1 MPNTQEEEQPLVSSD
16 KKVNFAEKFL
26 SERET
31 WTVVVKEIAGR
42 FRSVEVLAEVQV
54 DLYSR
59 RQEAIEYL
67 FKLIGI
73 HNKLKKAYATEY
85 KTAYDKIGV
94 NEDLRYNDKEKAKIA
109 EGMTAETKY
118 RLDSVNSQMEFFRET
133 TKTIDNMIFGVKHRI
148 DIENF
153 KIGMK

>member
-1 MPNTQEEEQPLVSSD
+1 VQ
-16 KKVNFAEKFL
+16 
-26 SERET
+26 
-31 WTVVVKEIAGR
+31 EIAGR
-42 FRSVEVLAEVQV
+42 FRSVEVLAEVQI

-73 HNKLKKAYATEY
+73 HNKLKKAYALEY
-85 KTAYDKIGV
+85 KVAYDKIGL

-109 EGMTAETKY
+109 EGLTAETKFK
-118 RLDSVNSQMEFFRET
+118 LESVNSQMEFFRET

-148 DIENF
+148 EIENF